1 MLFNEL
7 NNIEDELVCTQVNQN
22 QFYLY
27 LSVSVYPV
35 SVTKKDVCQK
45 RFNKPQT
52 VHWHGCRRSQTLLD
66 TRYELYISAPCPFSG
81 ALSSWKVHIEN
92 QVPSHVDS
100 LSSDG

>member
-22 QFYLY
+22 QQFYLY

-35 SVTKKDVCQK
+35 SVTKEDVCQK

-52 VHWHGCRRSQTLLD
+52 VHWDDSGRSQTVLD
-66 TRYELYISAPCPFSG
+66 TRYELYISTPRPFSG
-81 ALSSWKVHIEN
+81 ALSSWKV
-92 QVPSHVDS
+92 
-100 LSSDG
+100 